1 MESNHMKV
9 DKNLEKLYEA
19 LYGKT
24 FNRTLLTGSI
34 KKGFSTF
41 SIHNIDELKTAI
53 NQTALDDEIYI
64 SFYDFDTEEDVTR
77 WMKTDL
83 DKFINTSRKNSM
95 VIRFRE
101 NSEIIKEEVRDLSD
115 IQKFM
120 FIRRTINLGFNENII
135 SECKKTYDYLKKKLN
150 IRGYPMF
157 NGINECSLYLFFD
170 EETFD
175 NPTETLYYF
184 YTFLEKT
191 LDLKTITYAEIE
203 PFSQIITL
211 PGSQNEDSKLYV
223 KPYDIN
229 AEYEDVIS
237 NSADKNTEYILPN
250 KTQDTS
256 KLNKLLETIDAGI
269 TKSKSQG
276 KSLLEIDIDNI

>member
-1 MESNHMKV
+1 MKV
-9 DKNLEKLYEA
+9 DNNLEKLYNA
-19 LYGKT
+19 MYGEE
-24 FNRTLLTGSI
+24 FNRTLLTGST

-41 SIHNIDELKTAI
+41 SIHNIDELKTI
-53 NQTALDDEIYI
+53 VNKTTLDDEIYI
-64 SFYDFDTEEDVTR
+64 SFYDFDTDEDVTR

-83 DKFINTSRKNSM
+83 DKFIRSAIKNSL

-101 NSEIIKEEVRDLSD
+101 NSEIIKEEIRELND

-135 SECKKTYDYLKKKLN
+135 NECKKTYDYILEKLN
-150 IRGYPMF
+150 IKGYSVF

-170 EETFD
+170 ECEFD

-191 LDLKTITYAEIE
+191 LDLKTITFSEIE

-211 PGSQNEDSKLYV
+211 IGSQDMDSKLYV

-229 AEYEDVIS
+229 SEYEEIIK
-237 NSADKNTEYILPN
+237 NSTDKNTNYIPPD
-250 KTQDTS
+250 KTQDT
-256 KLNKLLETIDAGI
+256 KKINKLLKTIDSEI
-269 TKSKSQG
+269 TKTKSQG
-276 KSLLEIDIDNI
+276 KSLLEIDIDKI

>member
-1 MESNHMKV
+1 MQV

-19 LYGKT
+19 MYGQE
-24 FNRTLLTGSI
+24 FNRTLLTGSM

-41 SIHNIDELKTAI
+41 SIHNIDELKAAI
-53 NQTALDDEIYI
+53 NKTNLEDEIYI
-64 SFYDFDTEEDVTR
+64 SFYDYNTDEDVTR

-83 DKFINTSRKNSM
+83 NKFISTSIKNSL
-95 VIRFRE
+95 VIRFRK
-101 NSEIIKEEVRDLSD
+101 NSEILKEEVRDLTD

-120 FIRRTINLGFNENII
+120 FIRRTINLGFNEEIVE
-135 SECKKTYDYLKKKLN
+135 ECKKTYDYLEDKLN
-150 IRGYPMF
+150 IKGYSVF

-170 EETFD
+170 EEEFE

-191 LDLKTITYAEIE
+191 LNLKTITYAEIE

-211 PGSQNEDSKLYV
+211 LGSQNKDSKLYV
-223 KPYDIN
+223 KSYDIN
-229 AEYEDVIS
+229 SEYKEIIQ
-237 NSADKNTEYILPN
+237 NSTDKNTNYILPD
-250 KTQDTS
+250 KTQDTT

-269 TKSKSQG
+269 TKTKAQG

>member
-1 MESNHMKV
+1 MENTQMKV
-9 DKNLEKLYEA
+9 DNNLEKLYKA
-19 LYGKT
+19 MYGEE
-24 FNRTLLTGSI
+24 FNRTLLTGST

-41 SIHNIDELKTAI
+41 SIHNIDELKTI
-53 NQTALDDEIYI
+53 VNKTTLDDEIYI
-64 SFYDFDTEEDVTR
+64 SFYDFDTDEDVTR

-83 DKFINTSRKNSM
+83 DKFISSAIKNSL

-101 NSEIIKEEVRDLSD
+101 NSEIIKEEVRELND

-120 FIRRTINLGFNENII
+120 FIRRTINLGFNENIVN
-135 SECKKTYDYLKKKLN
+135 ECKKTYDYILEKLN
-150 IRGYPMF
+150 IKGYSVF

-170 EETFD
+170 EYEFD

-191 LDLKTITYAEIE
+191 LDLKTITFAEIE

-211 PGSQNEDSKLYV
+211 IGSQDMDSKLYV

-229 AEYEDVIS
+229 SEYEEIIK
-237 NSADKNTEYILPN
+237 NSTDKTTNYILPD
-250 KTQDTS
+250 KTQDT
-256 KLNKLLETIDAGI
+256 KKINKLLKTIDSEI
-269 TKSKSQG
+269 TKTKSQG
-276 KSLLEIDIDNI
+276 KSLLEIDIDKI

>member
-1 MESNHMKV
+1 MKV
-9 DKNLEKLYEA
+9 DNNLEKLYKA
-19 LYGKT
+19 MYGEE
-24 FNRTLLTGSI
+24 FNRTLLTGST

-41 SIHNIDELKTAI
+41 SIHNIDELKTI
-53 NQTALDDEIYI
+53 VNKTTLDDEIYI
-64 SFYDFDTEEDVTR
+64 SFYDFDTDEDVTR

-83 DKFINTSRKNSM
+83 NKFISSAIKNSL

-101 NSEIIKEEVRDLSD
+101 NSEIIKEEVRELND

-120 FIRRTINLGFNENII
+120 FIRRTINLGFNENIVN
-135 SECKKTYDYLKKKLN
+135 ECKKTYDYILEKLN
-150 IRGYPMF
+150 IKGYSVF

-170 EETFD
+170 EYEFD

-191 LDLKTITYAEIE
+191 LDLKTITFAEIE

-211 PGSQNEDSKLYV
+211 IGSQDMDSKLYV

-229 AEYEDVIS
+229 SEYEEIIK
-237 NSADKNTEYILPN
+237 NSTDKTTNYILPD
-250 KTQDTS
+250 KTQDT
-256 KLNKLLETIDAGI
+256 KKINKLLKTIDSEI
-269 TKSKSQG
+269 TNTKSQG
-276 KSLLEIDIDNI
+276 KSLLEIDIDKI

>member
-1 MESNHMKV
+1 MQV

-19 LYGKT
+19 MYGQE
-24 FNRTLLTGSI
+24 FNRTLLTGSM

-41 SIHNIDELKTAI
+41 SIHNIDELKAAI
-53 NQTALDDEIYI
+53 NKTNLEDEIYI
-64 SFYDFDTEEDVTR
+64 SFYDYNTDEDVTR

-83 DKFINTSRKNSM
+83 NKFISTSIKNSL
-95 VIRFRE
+95 VIRFRK
-101 NSEIIKEEVRDLSD
+101 NSEILKEEVRDLTD

-120 FIRRTINLGFNENII
+120 FIRRTINLGFNEEIVE
-135 SECKKTYDYLKKKLN
+135 ECKKAYDYLEDKLN
-150 IRGYPMF
+150 IKGYSVF

-170 EETFD
+170 EEEFE

-191 LDLKTITYAEIE
+191 LNLKTITYAEIE

-211 PGSQNEDSKLYV
+211 LGSQNKDSKLYV
-223 KPYDIN
+223 KSYDIN
-229 AEYEDVIS
+229 SEYKEIIQ
-237 NSADKNTEYILPN
+237 NSTDKNTNYILPD
-250 KTQDTS
+250 KTQDTT

-269 TKSKSQG
+269 TKTKAQG